1 MTLHA
6 GGNPPPPLAWGRRY
20 LMCPARHFGV
30 LYEINPWMHREV
42 PTDPDRSM
50 RQWETLVGVLRGLGA
65 EIETIEPV
73 DGLPDMVFA
82 ANGGLVWG
90 DVFVSSRFAHSQRTG
105 EVEHFDTWF
114 AAHGFDVL
122 KLPGHPLFEGAGDA
136 LPFRD
141 RLVAGYRIRS
151 EFDAHTALAKT
162 LDVEVLSVELVDQR
176 FYHLDLTFCPLDDEH
191 ALVVPD
197 ALDHYGRDV
206 IAALVPE
213 PIVLEPDE
221 ALAFCANSVVI
232 GHTIVM
238 SACTPR
244 LETVLR
250 AIGFDVLV
258 CDVDEFQKAGGGIRC
273 LTIALDVGPS

>member
-1 MTLHA
+1 VTL
-6 GGNPPPPLAWGRRY
+6 LWGRRY

-30 LYEINPWMHREV
+30 LYEINPWMHRGV
-42 PTDPDRSM
+42 PADPERSL
-50 RQWETLVGVLRGLGA
+50 RQWDALVATLRDVGA
-65 EIETIEPV
+65 EIETIEPTA
-73 DGLPDMVFA
+73 GLPDMVFT

-90 DVFVSSRFAHSQRTG
+90 DRFVSSRFTHPQRAG
-105 EVEHFDTWF
+105 EVGHFDAWF
-114 AAHGFDVL
+114 ASQGSSVT
-122 KLPGHPLFEGAGDA
+122 KLPGDPLFEGAGDA

-141 RLVAGYRIRS
+141 RLVSGYRIRS

-176 FYHLDLTFCPLDDEH
+176 FYHLDLTFCPLDDDH

-197 ALDHYGRDV
+197 AWDHYGRDV
-206 IAALVPE
+206 VSSLVPS
-213 PIVLEPDE
+213 PIELTPDE

-244 LETVLR
+244 LETELR
-250 AIGFDVLV
+250 AIGFDVVV
-258 CDVDEFQKAGGGIRC
+258 CEVDEFQKAGGGIRC
-273 LTIALDVGPS
+273 LTLALDVAPA